1 MLCQARVSPVLGKA
15 PSSICKGYVY
25 RANAQKSL
33 RGLSLDMYRA
43 TSPSKKER
51 IAQKHRSRGQTQ
63 AKKTF
68 YFTNL
73 NKSGYRT
80 IRILINLYMII

>member
-1 MLCQARVSPVLGKA
+1 MICQARVSPVLGKA

-51 IAQKHRSRGQTQ
+51 IAQKHRSKDQIQTE
-63 AKKTF
+63 KDILFHKLE
-68 YFTNL
+68 Y
-73 NKSGYRT
+73 
-80 IRILINLYMII
+80 IRM